1 MEPGAMC
8 VLTPF
13 LVVLPPESMYQ
24 GLPVGRLTYFIYL
37 ISNIPGLLEIDK
49 TTRNYKFNIPPWLL
63 VGFNVQGGILYP
75 YNDYLCVD
83 DLFAYF
89 HRVSP

>member
-1 MEPGAMC
+1 MC

-49 TTRNYKFNIPPWLL
+49 TTRNYKFN
-63 VGFNVQGGILYP
+63 N
-75 YNDYLCVD
+75 
-83 DLFAYF
+83 
-89 HRVSP
+89 VSPIDMILGLLKAKLLELNNHMSKSYVNSIQVA